1 MDGLDFVDNEAR
13 ERFNGDWHRMRMG
26 AATTLVE
33 KLMSRSRLPRESPR
47 LQGGG
52 STGVLKNSAG
62 LLPQTARAWA
72 VSSAGRKV
80 EPRGQRILESV
91 IKLQSEHSTAL
102 ARVDP

>member
-1 MDGLDFVDNEAR
+1 MNGLDFVDNEVH

-52 STGVLKNSAG
+52 STGVLKNSASLRPRTG
-62 LLPQTARAWA
+62 A
-72 VSSAGRKV
+72 VSSAGREV
-80 EPRGQRILESV
+80 EPRGQRILECV